1 MTKQEFS
8 KTVKILKSRVSAT
21 GFINISYV
29 HILSNNAVSTERKVC
44 IEKVGGALNSL
55 YTYVVCG

>member
-1 MTKQEFS
+1 MTKKEFS
-8 KTVKILKSRVSAT
+8 KTVKILKSRVLSN
-21 GFINISYV
+21 GFICITYV
-29 HILSNNAVSTERKVC
+29 NILSNNAVSTERKVC